1 MCEIITALALK
12 VAEPG
17 VHACRRAGELQQ
29 QQHTLEQL
37 EQQRLEAERNTRRYA
52 QTLVQEK
59 QKLGALEQELQAAR
73 QRIHDGEAQLNHLK
87 GCAPRPPQSVS
98 SVGVCLKSP
107 CTVMCAAA
115 TGGPPCRWLVAC
127 LALEGPT

>member
-1 MCEIITALALK
+1 MGRLQLN
-12 VAEPG
+12 VAEQG
-17 VHACRRAGELQQ
+17 GRACRRAGEVQQ

-59 QKLGALEQELQAAR
+59 QRLGALEQELQAAR

-87 GCAPRPPQSVS
+87 GCGPCLPVSVS
-98 SVGVCLKSP
+98 CSGVSQSS
-107 CTVMCAAA
+107 CTA
-115 TGGPPCRWLVAC
+115 G
-127 LALEGPT
+127 